1 MDPAEFASLLSEKS
15 HEFEHSGNVTIELSL
30 DEQPVEEALIKA
42 LENVT
47 SVSGLKVVEVVPG
60 AASLYGKTAKGDA
73 QIAGLLKYSLEMEN
87 RKATLSIDLKSTD
100 DEILDG
106 LLEALETNVKGT
118 C

>member
-30 DEQPVEEALIKA
+30 DEEPVEEALIKA

-60 AASLYGKTAKGDA
+60 AASLYGKTVNV
-73 QIAGLLKYSLEMEN
+73 QIAGLLKYTLEMEN